1 MGLCKQQ
8 LSNGSRSFYF
18 ASHLL
23 PSVMQHA
30 ACGLYA
36 FCREADDLVDEGD
49 DPTSALETLHYR
61 LDRIYEGKPQYVA
74 TDRVLTQIVHT
85 YQMPRESVTVQRM
98 HMCWMCT
105 SL

>member
-1 MGLCKQQ
+1 MSVNAFLPTPSTDMGLCKQQ

-49 DPTSALETLHYR
+49 DPKAALALLHER
-61 LDRIYEGKPQYVA
+61 LDKIYQGKIGRAHV
-74 TDRVLTQIVHT
+74 
-85 YQMPRESVTVQRM
+85 
-98 HMCWMCT
+98 
-105 SL
+105 